1 MIRSGRSVGYL
12 DQGGYI
18 YNFESSEYQNPMYNK
33 TLRKMTVKKIEFV
46 VNTLNIAQD
55 IADSMFV
62 FNIIFYTVTS
72 FRLNNLLFTNYVTT
86 TCSSDYSRSFSS
98 GVEVTTSKRQPEIVF

>member
-1 MIRSGRSVGYL
+1 MLDLLIVLGYVIL
-12 DQGGYI
+12 FVLFLKLIGEQDELH
-18 YNFESSEYQNPMYNK
+18 FM
-33 TLRKMTVKKIEFV
+33 KKNVLVFFV
-46 VNTLNIAQD
+46 FMMVILMVQL
-55 IADSMFV
+55 V

>member
-1 MIRSGRSVGYL
+1 
-12 DQGGYI
+12 
-18 YNFESSEYQNPMYNK
+18 MYNK
-33 TLRKMTVKKIEFV
+33 PLRKMTVKKIEFV